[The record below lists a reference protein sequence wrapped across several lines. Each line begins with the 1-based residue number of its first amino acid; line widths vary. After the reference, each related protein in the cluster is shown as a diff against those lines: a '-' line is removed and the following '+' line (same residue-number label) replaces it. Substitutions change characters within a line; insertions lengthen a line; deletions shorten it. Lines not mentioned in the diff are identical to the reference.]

1 MRTSYSTSTGSRSI
15 FNFEYDLGVDGQGNP
30 APSSLTPPA
39 PRQAGW
45 TNAVPQPTWPG
56 AIPTWDGHKNPK
68 WQYKNG
74 SSWVDAPA
82 GATVSSIAA
91 TDDNTNPIVLRLLW
105 ATDTARITYAA
116 QEGGSAAG
124 GALTVPAKG
133 SASEDINAVSGT
145 PTAMTAT
152 AASGYKFDGWYNG
165 GTLITNN
172 ATLTG
177 YQEPH
182 QWFVRD
188 GNLHCSLLEV
198 GRHCLCHRA
207 LLRAG

>member
-1 MRTSYSTSTGSRSI
+1 MASATLLRAALPAGSSPGRLDQCGSAA
-15 FNFEYDLGVDGQGNP
+15 ELG
-30 APSSLTPPA
+30 
-39 PRQAGW
+39 
-45 TNAVPQPTWPG
+45 G
-56 AIPTWDGHKNPK
+56 AEIPTWDGHKNPK

-74 SSWVDAPA
+74 SSWVDVPA

-165 GTLITNN
+165 GTLVTNN
-172 ATLTG
+172 ATLTVTKNPTSG
-177 YQEPH
+177 LFETATYTAHFSKLATLPMPSSITSSRLMAPMSSTM
-182 QWFVRD
+182 V
-188 GNLHCSLLEV
+188 
-198 GRHCLCHRA
+198 
-207 LLRAG
+207 